1 MRLIVQWRSDSDG
14 AGQWRR
20 ARLGTRSDKA
30 TSTSCNKALRRV
42 LCRPFRA
49 AGSSPPALP
58 IPLWNAL
65 AEFAGFS
72 FGLCAFSLHS
82 AAPPDAPRTDATDK
96 GLPASVRFKA
106 SPVEFVGSAERTR
119 RGPSQYKPQVAAAQD
134 SS

>member
-1 MRLIVQWRSDSDG
+1 MRRMVAWRIDLDDI
-14 AGQWRR
+14 GQRRR

-30 TSTSCNKALRRV
+30 ISASCNKALRRV

-82 AAPPDAPRTDATDK
+82 AAPPDTPRSVRERAASIRPFQ
-96 GLPASVRFKA
+96 GLPR
-106 SPVEFVGSAERTR
+106 
-119 RGPSQYKPQVAAAQD
+119 
-134 SS
+134 